1 MPNNRLPLLLC
12 DIITNLHLRK
22 PEVRNTEVNDKLSE
36 LRNQI
41 DKIDDLVIQKM
52 AERMQIV
59 EKIGNYKKDN
69 NITILQVNRWDEILH
84 KRTSYA
90 KALKTEHRVYREIA
104 GTYAQRIY
112 P

>member
-1 MPNNRLPLLLC
+1 AQQVTPSALA
-12 DIITNLHLRK
+12 DIIEHLALRK
-22 PEVRNTEVNDKLSE
+22 PEVKGAELNDKLTE

-52 AERMQIV
+52 AERMKIV

-84 KRTSYA
+84 KRT
-90 KALKTEHRVYREIA
+90 
-104 GTYAQRIY
+104 
-112 P
+112 